1 MGTFSADPPPEIQ
14 PQVVATH
21 TLLANFPGHFQ
32 RATLAVSARFVSNC
46 AHDDTNLQN

>member
-1 MGTFSADPPPEIQ
+1 MDTFSADPLPEIQ
-14 PQVVATH
+14 PQVFATRA
-21 TLLANFPGHFQ
+21 LLADFPGHFQ